1 MQNVVMHAI
10 TLVHV
15 AVQFHANLKKTER
28 AAEVKEI
35 AA

>member
-1 MQNVVMHAI
+1 MQHVVMHAI
-10 TLVHV
+10 TLLHV
-15 AVQFHANLKKTER
+15 QTHANLKNSKR